1 MLVMAVAADKQP
13 LVDTMVKRTREIR
26 FHCKMAAIAQ
36 LRLRRLQQTPLNCWL
51 MNRMATETTDI
62 VLQML
67 RPHEITVFLAKFMAV
82 ETSAAGIRR
91 RQFVETDDFCNVS
104 APFNMGL
111 AGTMARFTA
120 LPGRAAP
127 LLEVVF
133 PVRSLV
139 EALGLTVVTCCAY
152 LTSGV

>member
-1 MLVMAVAADKQP
+1 MAVAADKQP

-67 RPHEITVFLAKFMAV
+67 GPHEIAVFLAKLMTV
-82 ETSAAGIRR
+82 ETPAAGIRG
-91 RQFVETDDFCNVS
+91 RQFVKADDLCNVTAAFDMS
-104 APFNMGL
+104 L
-111 AGTMARFTA
+111 AGPMTRFTA
-120 LPGRAAP
+120 LPLRSAS
-127 LLEVVF
+127 LLQVVL
-133 PVRSLV
+133 PVRSPV
-139 EALGLTVVTCCAY
+139 EALGLRIVTRGANIAA
-152 LTSGV
+152 GI

>member
-1 MLVMAVAADKQP
+1 MAVAADKQP

-67 RPHEITVFLAKFMAV
+67 RPHEIAVFFAKFVAV
-82 ETSAAGIRR
+82 ETPSARIRR
-91 RQFVETDDFCNVS
+91 RQFVETDDLRHITAALDVF
-104 APFNMGL
+104 L
-111 AGTMARFTA
+111 AWTVARFTA
-120 LPGRAAP
+120 LPFHAASF
-127 LLEVVF
+127 L
-133 PVRSLV
+133 
-139 EALGLTVVTCCAY
+139 
-152 LTSGV
+152 